1 MNRLFITSA
10 AIVSALAAMLVACS
24 TESAVSDNGRSSKN
38 LTVTQDVTS
47 GNGSV
52 VTRSVITDQGEKGLN
67 AIWEMGDVMS
77 TYNSNYSGA
86 GLADIKA
93 ESTSRNTSFNGKV
106 DCRKDD
112 QLRFFYPAVSS
123 NTTVT
128 ADNRNQLTLDISAQ
142 KGTLEDIQQRFDYNY
157 GEATVSEVNDNEA
170 KANAGSFT
178 NLSTIVKFNFKYNGA
193 YLKDIQRVEISGV
206 ANEATFP
213 LAARDTPTLTV
224 GTKQGITVEPTKA
237 LDNAVYVTLFPGE
250 TQPSFKVSTQNTV
263 YAGTLTKANLKAGKY
278 YNVTL
283 TLTKTD
289 EKVYHKD
296 YVVVCGVKWAR
307 GNLVYDPDYSGDEGF
322 REHWRIAP
330 YQWYF
335 GGYDNTEKFA
345 PYDEASGVKVRDH
358 FIIGLLGTESFAD
371 PNVRETN
378 TAAGTMYTAEKDR
391 WGYYKNIVETS
402 NFNYAVIGDV
412 SYYESNGK
420 YRLPNQDEYTLLTE
434 KASYQYGYVV
444 ASNGTKVYGMLFTTP
459 TGDRVTNLTER
470 EITELELRDG
480 LFLPACGNVE
490 GSAYETYN
498 TGDIVTTSPP
508 VSILQ
513 TTFTIDNSKKLGYYW
528 MESTKDSKGNSNNFG
543 WRISETGIADVEH
556 SGTFLED
563 KYPKIYKTTNKY
575 LNAIR
580 PVFCGNE

>member
-1 MNRLFITSA
+1 
-10 AIVSALAAMLVACS
+10 MLGACS
-24 TESAVSDNGRSSKN
+24 SEDSLSEGGRTPKN
-38 LTVTQDVTS
+38 LTVTQDVDVS
-47 GNGSV
+47 GISTV
-52 VTRSVITDQGEKGLN
+52 RHSIITDQGERGLN

-77 TYNSNYSGA
+77 VYNASYPGA
-86 GLADIKA
+86 GIASITA
-93 ESTSRNTSFNGKV
+93 ESSSRNTSFNGTV
-106 DCRKDD
+106 DCQKDD

-123 NTTVT
+123 KTTVT

-157 GEATVSEVNDNEA
+157 GEATVSEVTDNEA

-178 NLSTIVKFNFKYNGA
+178 NLSAIVKFNFKYNGS
-193 YLKDIQRVEISGV
+193 YLKDIMRVEISGV
-206 ANEATFP
+206 TNEATFP
-213 LAARDTPTLTV
+213 LAARNTPTLTV

-237 LDNAVYVTLFPGE
+237 LDNAIYVTLFPGE
-250 TQPSFKVSTQNTV
+250 TQPSFKVSTQSTV

-335 GGYDNTEKFA
+335 GGYDKTGKFA
-345 PYDEASGVKVRDH
+345 PYDEGSGVKVRDH
-358 FIIGLLGTESFAD
+358 FIIGLLGTEAFAD

-378 TAAGTMYTAEKDR
+378 TEAGKMYTAEKDR
-391 WGYYKNIVETS
+391 WGYYNNIVETF

-459 TGDRVTNLTER
+459 TGDRVANLTER
-470 EITELELRDG
+470 EITESELRDG
-480 LFLPACGNVE
+480 LFLPACGE
-490 GSAYETYN
+490 LYGSASEI
-498 TGDIVTTSPP
+498 GDNYPTTSQRIKVPSNDFT
-508 VSILQ
+508 VDNAKKKGCYYFESKDTNGETINSGWSISNVG
-513 TTFTIDNSKKLGYYW
+513 IGGVNS
-528 MESTKDSKGNSNNFG
+528 
-543 WRISETGIADVEH
+543 
-556 SGTFLED
+556 SGSVIKEGRV
-563 KYPKIYKTTNKY
+563 YPEKIYTTSIY
-575 LNAIR
+575 LDAIR
-580 PVFCGNE
+580 PVYCGDE